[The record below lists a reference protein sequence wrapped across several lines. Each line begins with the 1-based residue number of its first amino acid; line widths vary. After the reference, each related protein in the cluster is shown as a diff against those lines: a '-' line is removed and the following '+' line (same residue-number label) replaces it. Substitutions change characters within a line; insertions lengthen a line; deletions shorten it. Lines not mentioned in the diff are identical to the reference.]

1 MGFIQFCVFSEA
13 KGMVTK
19 MKKIKL
25 DKYEQEIIDA
35 YEKEEI
41 KSISNVKKEMAK
53 YREYAKHTL
62 QKNKRINIRIS
73 ERDLLHLQREAV
85 AEGLPYQT
93 LISNILHKFVNGS
106 LQNKP
111 LTKNYIE

>member
-1 MGFIQFCVFSEA
+1 MNET
-13 KGMVTK
+13 KGIVIK

-35 YEKEEI
+35 YEKGEI
-41 KSISNVKKEMAK
+41 KSVPNVKKEMTK
-53 YREYAKHTL
+53 YREYAKYAL

-93 LISNILHKFVNGS
+93 LISSILHKFVNGS

-111 LTKNYIE
+111 LTKN